1 MKNNPKKV
9 IKTTTTTTV
18 TEEIVEAKLVE
29 THYLLIV
36 DESGSMAGLRN
47 QTINNINEQI
57 QIVRALEKKY
67 TDQKYFISL
76 ITFNTEV
83 KERYMNI
90 PVLEMKEVSASD
102 YNPDGGTA
110 LRDAMGIGITRLE
123 DKLRP
128 SMEDHSKIVTAVV
141 VIITDGEENASSQWS
156 AEKTKTLVER
166 MNKDD
171 KWTISYIG
179 ANQNAILT
187 GSQYGV
193 YAGNSI
199 NYVSTAAGT
208 RGLANTLAYTMS
220 SRASTINLGGY
231 SFIGG
236 GLSNSSFMDSQ
247 GTSIQESTT
256 SGPIDIDKIINQT
269 DPKDDTTTE
278 DTK

>member
-9 IKTTTTTTV
+9 IKKTTITTV
-18 TEEIVEAKLVE
+18 TEEIVDAKLVE
-29 THYLLIV
+29 THYLLVV
-36 DESGSMAGLRN
+36 DESGSMGGLRN

-67 TDQKYFISL
+67 PDQKYFISL

-90 PVLEMKEVSASD
+90 PASEMKEVSASD

-110 LRDAMGIGITRLE
+110 LRDAMRIGITRLE
-123 DKLRP
+123 DKIRP
-128 SMEDHSKIVTAVV
+128 SMIDESKVVTAVV
-141 VIITDGEENASSQWS
+141 VIITDGEENSSKEWS
-156 AEKTKTLVER
+156 VEKTKTLVER

-179 ANQNAILT
+179 ANQDAILT
-187 GSQYGV
+187 ASQYGV

-199 NYVSTAAGT
+199 NYVSSAAGT
-208 RGLANTLAYTMS
+208 RGLADTLATTMS
-220 SRASTINLGGY
+220 MRACNISGGAY
-231 SFIGG
+231 SFVGG
-236 GLSNSSFMDSQ
+236 GISNTSFMSQQ
-247 GTSIQESTT
+247 GTEIKESTT
-256 SGPIDIDKIINQT
+256 TGPIDIDKIINQA
-269 DPKDDTTTE
+269 DQNDDKTE